1 MGQSSVAPGISEKS
15 ARVAFVIPSST
26 LIVLGALML
35 GETTINYIDRQIVA
49 VLAPDLRREF
59 GWTNTQYSYLQNAF
73 LFSYMIA
80 YSCAGRVLD
89 KLGVRRGLT
98 LAMIWWSTAGV
109 LTSLSQGL
117 RSMGGFRAVLAIGEA
132 GAWPAFA
139 KAASTWVPE
148 RARSLFIG
156 ACNSGSSLGAIIAT
170 PLVAA
175 ITVASSWRV
184 AFVVTGLI
192 GFIWVVIFQIFMRRH
207 PEFAHR
213 DTSGPSSRRK
223 PWASLLSYRQAWA
236 VFFCRFFADP
246 VWYFYLFW
254 IPEFLNKER
263 GLDLVGIGFVGWIP
277 FLFADVSNFVSGYV
291 GLRLQAAGWS
301 ANRTRKTLM
310 VFSACLTPIG
320 ILAAFSRSLGWT
332 IALIS
337 IAIFCWMFWSVSVH
351 TLAGDYFAPSD
362 VGTVYGFAGSGST
375 AGSALATWG
384 VGRALDSGYGY
395 APVFIG
401 ISLLMPIAM
410 IVGLSLMGRVKP
422 VESLATE

>member
-1 MGQSSVAPGISEKS
+1 
-15 ARVAFVIPSST
+15 
-26 LIVLGALML
+26 ML
-35 GETTINYIDRQIVA
+35 GETTINYIDRQIVS
-49 VLAPDLRREF
+49 VLAPTLRAEF
-59 GWTNTQYSYLQNAF
+59 GWSNTQYSYLQNAF
-73 LFSYMIA
+73 LFTYMFA
-80 YSCAGRVLD
+80 YSFAGWALD

-117 RSMGGFRAVLAIGEA
+117 RSMGAFRAVLAVGEA

-139 KAASTWVPE
+139 KAASTWVPH

-175 ITVASSWRV
+175 ITIASSWRV
-184 AFVVTGLI
+184 AFVITGLI
-192 GFIWVVIFQIFMRRH
+192 GFVWVVIFQIFMRRH
-207 PEFAHR
+207 PEFADR
-213 DTSGPSSRRK
+213 DTSEASSRRK
-223 PWASLLSYRQAWA
+223 PWVSFLGYRQAWA

-263 GLDLVGIGFVGWIP
+263 GLDLAAIGVVAWIP

-301 ANRTRKTLM
+301 VNRTRKTLM

-362 VGTVYGFAGSGST
+362 VGTVYGIAGTGST

-384 VGRALDSGYGY
+384 VGRALDLGVGY

-401 ISLLMPIAM
+401 ISLLMPVAM

-422 VESLATE
+422 VEGLATE